1 MGGKDLDK
9 IILVFCSLV
18 SCIISVNIL
27 FQFMNERY
35 TKVSGNKWLYKFLPT
50 GCILFITGVN
60 ALMIPLLN
68 MAVHVLLFG
77 ATACFI
83 YSGGRGRKINRVVEV
98 ETLYV
103 IMASAEAMGMFLLDF
118 LLKIMGRVPD
128 NLEILKSMETAF
140 SKMVVLFFYYVLF
153 SKLWK
158 NTELRTRSQYML
170 YFIMF
175 IYGTVNIL
183 LISYISEK
191 ENPVILIVA
200 VGSTIFCN
208 MYMLYFIQFSDERN
222 SYKLQVEMMEQQ
234 EKLQYG
240 NYKAQVE
247 KYSDAMSIIHD
258 VDKYVKQMENLYK
271 EKLLEESIVYADQ
284 ISDKLKGLLPR
295 KYSSNPILNCLLSE
309 KEKEAEKFGVRFQVK
324 NFTGDV
330 NFMKPIDIT
339 TLFGNIID
347 NAISAASECTK
358 GKFVENSLNVF
369 NEMVS
374 IRVENTVNQKIA
386 IKKGEIRNKGIGI
399 LNIERCVETYM
410 GSIIYSCRSDIICCD
425 IILNRPEK

>member
-1 MGGKDLDK
+1 
-9 IILVFCSLV
+9 
-18 SCIISVNIL
+18 
-27 FQFMNERY
+27 
-35 TKVSGNKWLYKFLPT
+35 
-50 GCILFITGVN
+50 
-60 ALMIPLLN
+60 MIPLLN

-358 GKFVENSLNVF
+358 GKFVEISLNVF